1 VTDVVIIGGGPG
13 GYEAALVGAQL
24 GGTVTLVERQG
35 IGGAAVLSDVVPSK
49 SLIAAADVM
58 SRVRGAERLGLRPAS
73 GHGRIKDGV
82 TADLAAVNDRV
93 TKLAIAQSDDIRSRL
108 EASGIRIISGTGR
121 LHGPDRVLAV
131 AEDGRREVLP
141 ADITLIAT
149 GVRPREL
156 PEAMPDGE
164 RILNWT
170 QMYGLKELPTR
181 LIVVGSGVTGAEFA
195 SAYHAL
201 GVEVVL
207 ISSRAQVL
215 PSEDEE
221 AARVIQGVFESTGMT
236 ILSRSRAVAARR
248 EGDGVV
254 VTLSD
259 GRTVEGSHVLMA
271 VGGIPNTEDLGL
283 AEGKVATSASGH
295 IVVDKVSRTS
305 ARGIYAAGDCTGV
318 FALASVAAMQ
328 GRIAMWHSLGDAVA
342 PLDLRSVSAN
352 VFTSPSVASVGV
364 SQAEIDAGFNARG
377 IMMPLRSNARAK
389 MQGLSDGFIKLF
401 CLPTTGIVVGGVV
414 VAPSASE
421 LIHPIALAVSA
432 KLTVDQLAQAFTVYP
447 SLSGSIA
454 EAARRL
460 HPGAAISEHV
470 DY

>member
-1 VTDVVIIGGGPG
+1 MWKKDR
-13 GYEAALVGAQL
+13 
-24 GGTVTLVERQG
+24 GGTVTRVERQG
-35 IGGAAVLSDVVPSK
+35 IGGAAVLGDVVPSK

-215 PSEDEE
+215 P
-221 AARVIQGVFESTGMT
+221 
-236 ILSRSRAVAARR
+236 LS
-248 EGDGVV
+248 
-254 VTLSD
+254 
-259 GRTVEGSHVLMA
+259 
-271 VGGIPNTEDLGL
+271 
-283 AEGKVATSASGH
+283 
-295 IVVDKVSRTS
+295 
-305 ARGIYAAGDCTGV
+305 
-318 FALASVAAMQ
+318 
-328 GRIAMWHSLGDAVA
+328 
-342 PLDLRSVSAN
+342 
-352 VFTSPSVASVGV
+352 
-364 SQAEIDAGFNARG
+364 
-377 IMMPLRSNARAK
+377 
-389 MQGLSDGFIKLF
+389 
-401 CLPTTGIVVGGVV
+401 
-414 VAPSASE
+414 
-421 LIHPIALAVSA
+421 LIHI
-432 KLTVDQLAQAFTVYP
+432 
-447 SLSGSIA
+447 
-454 EAARRL
+454 
-460 HPGAAISEHV
+460 
-470 DY
+470 